1 VPAVAVP
8 LAPLVMPKNCVEL
21 FDVYVINS
29 LSTKIVPAAS
39 KPVVETTV
47 TAVPDPPVPA
57 VSASNAPFK
66 VVCATPVIVP
76 P

>member
-1 VPAVAVP
+1 M
-8 LAPLVMPKNCVEL
+8 PLVIPKNCVEL

-29 LSTKIVPAAS
+29 FSTKIVPAAS

-57 VSASNAPFK
+57 VSARSAPF
-66 VVCATPVIVP
+66 
-76 P
+76 

>member
-1 VPAVAVP
+1 
-8 LAPLVMPKNCVEL
+8 M
-21 FDVYVINS
+21 YVINS